1 MLTMAIN
8 HPHFTCFFCRV
19 QKFMEAEKSA
29 ANSLNRG
36 LVIPYSR
43 KLCNKNCIVSRSETL
58 IVWSAFS

>member
-1 MLTMAIN
+1 
-8 HPHFTCFFCRV
+8 
-19 QKFMEAEKSA
+19 MEAEKSA